1 VLFSVVR
8 AFSPSDMRADRSRGQ
23 ARFKRLE
30 DLQRKVQIVPLTKG
44 IGAQDCLWFEVE
56 QLQTEHPHPPR

>member
-1 VLFSVVR
+1 
-8 AFSPSDMRADRSRGQ
+8 MRADRSRGQ

-44 IGAQDCLWFEVE
+44 IGARDCLWFEVE
-56 QLQTEHPHPPR
+56 QLQTEHLIRRVELDDDVVFET